1 MRARRAR
8 VERRG
13 RAMLR
18 RGGRPRESDVSITW
32 PSGAPP
38 AASTGRPA
46 TPLMDAPRRSGDL
59 AGDVGTS
66 AGRRTDADAVPRGP
80 PAAGD
85 PRLPPTHPVNLRKQ
99 VNLTLDPS
107 FSVKSY
113 IGAASTLLEKAQM
126 ADAQGN
132 MVSAF
137 VHYLTTASVASFVP
151 KHPEWASVKQQ
162 RGPTFLAYQELM
174 NRTPYIVERAQAME
188 QELKARAEQEI
199 QQATDRHEEARRR
212 EPERAES
219 APSEPAPAPA
229 KPPRPAGPVVSV
241 EDLWSYMYP
250 GFDKTTDAAGNEL
263 LVKRSGLSLLLLDVR
278 PRLQHD
284 AGHIRGADTVCVDP
298 GRLPA
303 PPVTA
308 AELQALLP
316 PPEAAL
322 WARRAQYDVL
332 VLYDQRTRALA
343 TPGNATPE
351 QVHLDTI
358 LRALEADGLHTP
370 VLLRGGFESWARQV
384 GEAGVVATSGPA
396 GEEALAAVRHARLA
410 GYSLPGLRPVASAHV
425 PPRVPPR
432 AYQGSSEA
440 LPPALVSGRRDYPAV
455 PTPASGPGPTSLAP
469 PPPAVAPRVVPDAGA
484 TVWRDAAPTFPRARD
499 IKIGLTGLKNFGNTC
514 YMNATIQCLSATVLL
529 SQYLLDGTYK
539 TAINTQNPL
548 GTRGALADALAQLLR
563 TIWSEQ
569 YASVAP
575 TAFREAIGRFA
586 PLFQSHE
593 QQDSQEFLT
602 LLLDGLHEDLNRVL
616 QRPPAL
622 ELGETQQAELNRLPP
637 QLASVV
643 EWGLY
648 RRRNDSVVV
657 DAFQGQLRN
666 QLTCLTCGH
675 TSTTYNAF
683 MSLSLPVPAGRGMSQ
698 VALSQCLDAFVRE
711 EVLEKGNAWHCPQCK
726 KPRRS
731 TKRLS
736 LARLPPVLLVHL
748 KRFTYRGPVSNKI
761 DTRVVFPTESLDL
774 SNYMPPPLPPGS
786 SARGVSAS
794 ESQRPP
800 YLYDLYGVTH
810 HFGTLTSGHYTASV
824 RTQGLWYYCDDQ
836 RITPGDAQI
845 HTASPYMLFFR
856 RRPP

>member
-1 MRARRAR
+1 MDPP
-8 VERRG
+8 G
-13 RAMLR
+13 R
-18 RGGRPRESDVSITW
+18 
-32 PSGAPP
+32 
-38 AASTGRPA
+38 
-46 TPLMDAPRRSGDL
+46 
-59 AGDVGTS
+59 
-66 AGRRTDADAVPRGP
+66 DADLEGGVGGTEETMAVRKGNVK
-80 PAAGD
+80 AQAVAGD
-85 PRLPPTHPVNLRKQ
+85 PRLPPSHPINLRKQ
-99 VNLTLDPS
+99 VHLTLDPS

-132 MVSAF
+132 LVAAF

-151 KHPEWASVKQQ
+151 KHAEWASVKQQ

-174 NRTPYIVERAQAME
+174 NRTPYIVERAQIIE
-188 QELKARAEQEI
+188 KELKTRAEQEI
-199 QQATDRHEEARRR
+199 QDTAQRP
-212 EPERAES
+212 EPESTRPRS
-219 APSEPAPAPA
+219 PPPPPTPA
-229 KPPRPAGPVVSV
+229 KPPLPAGPCVSV
-241 EDLWSYMYP
+241 EELWTFMYP
-250 GFDKTTDAAGNEL
+250 GFDKAIDGGGHERL
-263 LVKRSGLSLLLLDVR
+263 IKRPGLSLLLLDVR
-278 PRLQHD
+278 ARRQHE

-298 GRLPA
+298 SQLPA

-308 AELQALLP
+308 AELQALLLP
-316 PPEAAL
+316 SEAAL
-322 WARRAQYDVL
+322 WAKRTEYDVL
-332 VLYDQRTRALA
+332 VLYDQRTRTLA

-351 QVHLDTI
+351 QTYLDTI
-358 LRALEADGLHTP
+358 LRALEPDVSHNP

-384 GEAGVVATSGPA
+384 GEAGVVATTSA
-396 GEEALAAVRHARLA
+396 SGEEALAAVRHARLA
-410 GYSLPGLRPVASAHV
+410 GYSVPTKPATHV

-432 AYQGSSEA
+432 SYQGSSEA
-440 LPPALVSGRRDYPAV
+440 LPPSLVSGRRDYPTV
-455 PTPASGPGPTSLAP
+455 PIATSGAARSSLAP
-469 PPPAVAPRVVPDAGA
+469 PPPAMAPRTMPDTASSGSPA
-484 TVWRDAAPTFPRARD
+484 VWRDAAPSFPRARD

-514 YMNATIQCLSATVLL
+514 YMNATIQCLSATLLL

-548 GTRGALADALAQLLR
+548 GTRGALAHALAQLLR

-575 TAFREAIGRFA
+575 SAFRDAIGRFA

-602 LLLDGLHEDLNRVL
+602 FLLDGLHEDLNRVL

-643 EWGLY
+643 EWSMY

-657 DAFQGQLRN
+657 DTFQGQLRN

-683 MSLSLPVPAGRGMSQ
+683 MSLSLPVPTGRGVTQ
-698 VALSQCLDAFVRE
+698 ATLTQCLDAFVRE
-711 EVLEKGNAWHCPQCK
+711 EVLEKANAWHCPKCK

-761 DTRVVFPTESLDL
+761 DTRVVFPTEALDL

-786 SARGVSAS
+786 SVRGVPAS

-800 YLYDLYGVTH
+800 YLYELYGVTH
-810 HFGTLTSGHYTASV
+810 HFGSLTSGHYTASV

-845 HTASPYMLFFR
+845 HTASPYLLFFR

>member
-1 MRARRAR
+1 
-8 VERRG
+8 
-13 RAMLR
+13 
-18 RGGRPRESDVSITW
+18 
-32 PSGAPP
+32 
-38 AASTGRPA
+38 
-46 TPLMDAPRRSGDL
+46 MDAPRRSGDL
-59 AGDVGTS
+59 GGAGASGPP
-66 AGRRTDADAVPRGP
+66 GADAVPRAP
-80 PAAGD
+80 PTAGD
-85 PRLPPTHPVNLRKQ
+85 PRLPPSHPINLRKQ

-132 MVSAF
+132 LVSAF

-151 KHPEWASVKQQ
+151 KHAEWAAVKQQ
-162 RGPTFLAYQELM
+162 RGATFLAYQELM
-174 NRTPYIVERAQAME
+174 NRTPYIVERAQAIE
-188 QELKARAEQEI
+188 QELKVRAEQEI
-199 QQATDRHEEARRR
+199 HDARGPETLRR
-212 EPERAES
+212 GPETPTES
-219 APSEPAPAPA
+219 APAPA
-229 KPPRPAGPVVSV
+229 KPRRPTGPVASV
-241 EDLWSYMYP
+241 EDIWTYMYP

-263 LVKRSGLSLLLLDVR
+263 LVKCPGLSLLLLDVR

-298 GRLPA
+298 CRLPA

-308 AELQALLP
+308 EELQALLP
-316 PPEAAL
+316 PSEAAL

-343 TPGNATPE
+343 MPGNATPE

-358 LRALEADGLHTP
+358 LRALEGNVPHPP

-384 GEAGVVATSGPA
+384 GEAGVAATSGPA

-410 GYSLPGLRPVASAHV
+410 GYSSRSARPVAPAHV

-432 AYQGSSEA
+432 TYQGSSGT
-440 LPPALVSGRRDYPAV
+440 LPPALVSGRREYPAV
-455 PTPASGPGPTSLAP
+455 PSPASGAALAP
-469 PPPAVAPRVVPDAGA
+469 PPPAVAPRVVSDAGA
-484 TVWRDAAPTFPRARD
+484 PAWRDVAPTFPRARD

-539 TAINTQNPL
+539 SAINTQNPL

-602 LLLDGLHEDLNRVL
+602 FLLDGLHEDLNRVL

-622 ELGETQQAELNRLPP
+622 ELGETQQAELNRLPS

-643 EWGLY
+643 EWSLY

-657 DAFQGQLRN
+657 DVFQGQLRN

-683 MSLSLPVPAGRGMSQ
+683 MSLSLPVPAGRGVSQ
-698 VALSQCLDAFVRE
+698 ATLAQCLDAFVRE

-761 DTRVVFPTESLDL
+761 DTRVVFPTEALDL

-786 SARGVSAS
+786 SARGVPAS

-845 HTASPYMLFFR
+845 YTASPYMLFFR

>member
-1 MRARRAR
+1 
-8 VERRG
+8 
-13 RAMLR
+13 
-18 RGGRPRESDVSITW
+18 
-32 PSGAPP
+32 
-38 AASTGRPA
+38 
-46 TPLMDAPRRSGDL
+46 MDARRRSGEL
-59 AGDVGTS
+59 AGGTGASVGGHVGADV
-66 AGRRTDADAVPRGP
+66 VPRA
-80 PAAGD
+80 PATAGD
-85 PRLPPTHPVNLRKQ
+85 PHLPPSHPINLRKQ

-113 IGAASTLLEKAQM
+113 VGAASTLLEKAQM

-132 MVSAF
+132 LVAAF

-162 RGPTFLAYQELM
+162 RGGTFLAYQELM
-174 NRTPYIVERAQAME
+174 NRTPYIVERAQAIE
-188 QELKARAEQEI
+188 QELKTRAEKELSSTAQHSDDTYDVAPRRDAEPRAGRT
-199 QQATDRHEEARRR
+199 QSPPAQAM
-212 EPERAES
+212 
-219 APSEPAPAPA
+219 PALA
-229 KPPRPAGPVVSV
+229 KPQRPTGPVVSV
-241 EDLWSYMYP
+241 EDVWTFMYP
-250 GFDKTTDAAGNEL
+250 GFDKTTDAHGHEL
-263 LVKRSGLSLLLLDVR
+263 LVKRPGLSLLLLDIR

-298 GRLPA
+298 SRLPA

-308 AELQALLP
+308 AELQALLRP
-316 PPEAAL
+316 AEAAL
-322 WARRAQYDVL
+322 WARRAQYDLL
-332 VLYDQRTRALA
+332 VLYDQRTRTLA
-343 TPGNATPE
+343 TQGNATPE
-351 QVHLDTI
+351 QAHIDTI
-358 LRALEADGLHTP
+358 LRALEADLPFPP

-384 GEAGVVATSGPA
+384 GETGVVATSGPA

-410 GYSLPGLRPVASAHV
+410 GYSLPSSSRPSAPAHV

-432 AYQGSSEA
+432 TYQSSQEA
-440 LPPALVSGRRDYPAV
+440 LPPALLSGRRDYPAV
-455 PTPASGPGPTSLAP
+455 PTMASSATSFSSLVP
-469 PPPAVAPRVVPDAGA
+469 PPPAMAPRNTPASGA
-484 TVWRDAAPTFPRARD
+484 PTWRDMAPTFPRARD
-499 IKIGLTGLKNFGNTC
+499 IKIGLTGLKNFGHTC

-529 SQYLLDGTYK
+529 SQYLLDGSYK

-575 TAFREAIGRFA
+575 AAFRDAIGRFA
-586 PLFQSHE
+586 PLFQSNE

-602 LLLDGLHEDLNRVL
+602 FLLDGLHEDLNRVL

-643 EWGLY
+643 EWSLY

-666 QLTCLTCGH
+666 QLTCLSCGH

-683 MSLSLPVPAGRGMSQ
+683 MSLSLPVPAGRGVSQ
-698 VALSQCLDAFVRE
+698 VTLSQCLDAFVRE
-711 EVLEKGNAWHCPQCK
+711 EVLEKANAWHCPQCK

-761 DTRVVFPTESLDL
+761 DTRVVFQTEALDL

-786 SARGVSAS
+786 SVRGVPAS